1 MIIQFIIY
9 ISFRFIKVRRRSPF
23 NHNRPRQRQN
33 LGYVPSNGPT
43 DVWTTGSYPPPT
55 YEHIDESSQP
65 INPPPSYN
73 AALLLNYQS
82 KENKVSS
89 SNMMINSIT
98 SDNSNK
104 AANDGAVLYRPNTQ
118 TGDTTNPTTN
128 NINNNNIESNA
139 QINDGE
145 ILIMFKQPNQ
155 DDSVRNTLTDS
166 SSNDKSSQQTQN
178 S

>member
-1 MIIQFIIY
+1 
-9 ISFRFIKVRRRSPF
+9 
-23 NHNRPRQRQN
+23 
-33 LGYVPSNGPT
+33 VPPSGHT
-43 DVWTTGSYPPPT
+43 DVWTTGTYPPPT

-82 KENKVSS
+82 KENKL
-89 SNMMINSIT
+89 SNPNVMITSNT

-104 AANDGAVLYRPNTQ
+104 VVDDGVVMYRASTQNNETSTNVTTISNDGTENNT
-118 TGDTTNPTTN
+118 
-128 NINNNNIESNA
+128 

-145 ILIMFKQPNQ
+145 ILIVFKQPNQ
-155 DDSVRNTLTDS
+155 KNDDSIDTTNISNS
-166 SSNDKSSQQTQN
+166 SSNDKSPQPTQN